1 MKNDIKKRH
10 QYLIRLDTSHFSKL
24 RKMAEDQPMS
34 NVVNRGIDTEWI
46 LFSEMKKIK
55 VNPLNFKS
63 VNDIQD
69 WKVNSFKD
77 SPELLTKYVLPS
89 TILNYIVET
98 SKTRQVNQ
106 NLVDNLE
113 TVQYAIR
120 IIGTNIN
127 QLAKKANSGRNV
139 SKEELK
145 KLTRAVI
152 SLKSTIDKY
161 VSNKGGDKG

>member
-1 MKNDIKKRH
+1 
-10 QYLIRLDTSHFSKL
+10 
-24 RKMAEDQPMS
+24 MAEDQPMS

-55 VNPLNFKS
+55 VSPLNFKS
-63 VNDIQD
+63 IDDIQD
-69 WKVNSFKD
+69 WKMNSFKE
-77 SPELLTKYVLPS
+77 SPELLTRYILPS
-89 TILNYIVET
+89 TILNYIEET
-98 SKTRQVNQ
+98 SKSRQVNQ

-113 TVQYAIR
+113 TIQYAIR

-127 QLAKKANSGRNV
+127 QLAKKANAGRDV

-145 KLTRAVI
+145 SLTRAVI

-161 VSNKGGDKG
+161 VSNKGGDER